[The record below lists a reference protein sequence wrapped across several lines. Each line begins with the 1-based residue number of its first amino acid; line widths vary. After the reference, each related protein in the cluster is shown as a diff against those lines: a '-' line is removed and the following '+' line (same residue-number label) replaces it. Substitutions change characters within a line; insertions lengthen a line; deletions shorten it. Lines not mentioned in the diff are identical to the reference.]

1 MLENAVLIGVDL
13 FNNGE
18 YRQSADFFRSLLR
31 KAPDNDAAWFY
42 LGMSSI
48 YVQDNET
55 AELALGK
62 AAALDPSNYWYRY
75 RLG

>member
-31 KAPDNDAAWFY
+31 KAPDNEAAWFY
-42 LGMSSI
+42 LGMSS
-48 YVQDNET
+48 T
-55 AELALGK
+55 
-62 AAALDPSNYWYRY
+62 
-75 RLG
+75 